1 MSLFTYAFI
10 RAIATALFLAHFS
23 CAYPNITQ
31 ELGPL
36 LSPGAVII
44 FPGSTEF
51 LVATDRDNE
60 QDPPTYAVVV
70 EVASESDVQETVSF
84 CLRWIQPVA
93 HHKIGTIC
101 DSPRHTLLGYDWL
114 AWGNEDFRKL
124 AAGAQYQNEETE
136 FCYHCG
142 RRWQR

>member
-1 MSLFTYAFI
+1 MSLLIYAFI
-10 RAIATALFLAHFS
+10 RSIATAFFLLGHLS

-36 LSPGAVII
+36 LSPSAVII

-51 LVATDRDNE
+51 LVATNRDNE

-84 CLRWIQPVA
+84 CLRWISSCCLPQN
-93 HHKIGTIC
+93 
-101 DSPRHTLLGYDWL
+101 RYDMRLATAYPSWL
-114 AWGNEDFRKL
+114 RL
-124 AAGAQYQNEETE
+124 ACMGER
-136 FCYHCG
+136 G
-142 RRWQR
+142 L